1 MTEKYTVYFYHGTKE
16 QFQIPRKAKLQV
28 LFDQCCQHLH
38 LEEVDYFSL
47 YVQDQRGK
55 VFWLNI
61 DKSARKQLTNVQPD
75 NIHFGVKYYH
85 MDPTQVYSEETRLYF
100 VHQVID
106 DIRAKQYSLTENEL
120 NVATGLYV
128 QSELG
133 DYEEGT
139 HVPGYTKDYFLFEFQ
154 SPDSEDDI
162 VAEHKAAAGKT
173 PGQCENDILN
183 IVKDQ
188 PLYGMHLNVGYL
200 QAGRTQKS
208 VKIGVHP
215 LGITILNDEM
225 AKVYDLPWDRVLRLE
240 SKRRKFIIRA
250 RGVYEM
256 EDTKK
261 ESAVPGVEESVV
273 PTTNEEV
280 VAAKPDGEDTETPA
294 ESVDPEQAKLSV
306 EEALEDP
313 PVEAASPGE
322 TQNSDD
328 TLQDVT
334 PAADPAVT
342 EEISP
347 APEQPAS
354 AGEPAPKPKQEVK
367 SKRKEPVFVMKFIIS
382 ERSYVK
388 DLWTLSAQH
397 HYFFNRVPAKQ
408 PRFSFVR
415 IGSRFRYSGRT
426 FRQTQRDF
434 SERKF
439 DPIDPEVRVR
449 MSQRKK
455 RQSSHTDETEDSAY
469 PGYVKAR
476 ESFRREKVG
485 DNPNGEEVAE
495 KPDANEIVVDNNP
508 VEVPEPGTEEAL
520 LQKDVTDKFLHD
532 EFEQV
537 ASKQT
542 EGDELPAPPT
552 ESPAITENGDMAD
565 FPPPPEGSGR
575 EEMASGETKVV
586 ECTEEPQAVTAEQ

>member
-1 MTEKYTVYFYHGTKE
+1 MTEKYTVYFYHETKE

-47 YVQDQRGK
+47 YVQDLRGK

-61 DKSARKQLTNVQPD
+61 DKNARKQLTHVQPD

-106 DIRAKQYSLTENEL
+106 DMRAKQFTLTENEL
-120 NVATGLYV
+120 NSVTGLYI

-133 DYEEGT
+133 DYEEGS

-162 VAEHKAAAGKT
+162 VAEHKAAVGKT
-173 PGQCENDILN
+173 PGQCENAILN
-183 IVKDQ
+183 MVKDR

-200 QAGRTQKS
+200 QVGRTQKS
-208 VKIGVHP
+208 IKVGVHP

-250 RGVYEM
+250 KGVFEM

-261 ESAVPGVEESVV
+261 ESVV
-273 PTTNEEV
+273 PTSNED
-280 VAAKPDGEDTETPA
+280 VAATNVDGDNTETPA
-294 ESVDPEQAKLSV
+294 ASVDPAEAKLSV

-313 PVEAASPGE
+313 PVDVTPGE
-322 TQNSDD
+322 SQNCDD
-328 TLQDVT
+328 TLEAVT
-334 PAADPAVT
+334 PAADPAAT

-347 APEQPAS
+347 APKQPVS
-354 AGEPAPKPKQEVK
+354 AEGLAPKPEVK
-367 SKRKEPVFVMKFIIS
+367 SKRKEPVTVLKFIIS

-408 PRFSFVR
+408 PKFSFVR

-449 MSQRKK
+449 MSQRRK

-476 ESFRREKVG
+476 ESFRREKVE
-485 DNPNGEEVAE
+485 DHPNREVTE
-495 KPDANEIVVDNNP
+495 KPDTNEIVILVDNNP
-508 VEVPEPGTEEAL
+508 VEIPEPGTKEAL

-537 ASKQT
+537 ATKHT

-552 ESPAITENGDMAD
+552 EGQIAENGDMAD
-565 FPPPPEGSGR
+565 FPPPPESSGR
-575 EEMASGETKVV
+575 EETVSGDTKVV
-586 ECTEEPQAVTAEQ
+586 ECVEEPQAVTAQQ